1 MTNRCRRCGRE
12 IPQGVLFYHV
22 KLMAVSGYDG
32 IIDPDHEADVSAIIE
47 EISERT
53 PEELEKDVYF
63 EQEAILCGPC
73 RTAVVETFCGQL
85 EIDGSHGK
93 NRADL
98 LH

>member
-1 MTNRCRRCGRE
+1 
-12 IPQGVLFYHV
+12 
-22 KLMAVSGYDG
+22 MAVSGYDG
-32 IIDPDHEADVSAIIE
+32 IIGPDHEADVTAIIE

-63 EQEAILCGPC
+63 EQEAIVCGPC

-85 EIDGSHGK
+85 EIDRSHGK
-93 NRADL
+93 NRGDL